1 MIITLPVAAL
11 ACHAFVYAQ
20 QYQDHQHN
28 AHSVKI
34 DRKQSPSTISVH
46 LFFDLLLLF
55 FISKNKSHGPEHFRP
70 SQHAPTQPTRTESN
84 KPNTSKT
91 SIPIVLPLDINHP
104 PRKHQTS
111 DLPLF
116 QVHNKLT
123 HSLVS
128 LPPPPSHT
136 HKTFYNPIYLHSF
149 LLPAFQ
155 VTKPFQNSINNG
167 QRHFHRY
174 RRSRPHLQHQQK
186 FLQASWLYP
195 SGWTPLHVFMHSAG
209 WTSLHVI
216 MLSSIQL
223 NHFHY
228 SSTSFFEV

>member
-1 MIITLPVAAL
+1 MISHKHNDHTLPVAAL
-11 ACHAFVYAQ
+11 ACHTFVYAQ

-46 LFFDLLLLF
+46 LFFDILLLF

-104 PRKHQTS
+104 PRNHQTS

-149 LLPAFQ
+149 LLPAFSSNQ
-155 VTKPFQNSINNG
+155 TFPKTLSTMANVTFTATDAPVLTF
-167 QRHFHRY
+167 
-174 RRSRPHLQHQQK
+174 
-186 FLQASWLYP
+186 
-195 SGWTPLHVFMHSAG
+195 
-209 WTSLHVI
+209 
-216 MLSSIQL
+216 
-223 NHFHY
+223 
-228 SSTSFFEV
+228 STSRTSYKQAGCILQGGRPFMSSCTLQGGRPFMSSCSLQYN

>member
-104 PRKHQTS
+104 PRNHQTS

-136 HKTFYNPIYLHSF
+136 HKTFHNPIYLHSF

-155 VTKPFQNSINNG
+155 VTKPFQNS
-167 QRHFHRY
+167 
-174 RRSRPHLQHQQK
+174 
-186 FLQASWLYP
+186 
-195 SGWTPLHVFMHSAG
+195 
-209 WTSLHVI
+209 
-216 MLSSIQL
+216 LSTMANVTFTATDAPVL
-223 NHFHY
+223 TF
-228 SSTSFFEV
+228 STSRSSYKQAGCILQGGRPFMSSCTLQGGRPFMSSCSLQYN